1 MSSRAHERSG
11 GGEIRARR
19 YRDHGR
25 HPNGQRRGERHPG
38 AADAFHLDVGFQ
50 ERPRAADGDRSGEA
64 RYAHTRILR
73 PCDGALLCRSAVSG
87 DPHEPARSDAQR
99 GDLRY
104 AGVAEAALTLT
115 GQRRA
120 AQLSGAIRIRDF
132 HTKVDYT
139 QVGYDVSEALL
150 TVENNRLR
158 MQQVQVADQLGNR
171 GSWISTS
178 ICNICRIS
186 PIR

>member
-1 MSSRAHERSG
+1 MLKGVIS
-11 GGEIRARR
+11 
-19 YRDHGR
+19 D
-25 HPNGQRRGERHPG
+25 
-38 AADAFHLDVGFQ
+38 
-50 ERPRAADGDRSGEA
+50 
-64 RYAHTRILR
+64 TR
-73 PCDGALLCRSAVSG
+73 
-87 DPHEPARSDAQR
+87 
-99 GDLRY
+99 
-104 AGVAEAALTLT
+104 GVAEAALTLT

-158 MQQVQVADQLGNR
+158 MQQVRWPISWAIG